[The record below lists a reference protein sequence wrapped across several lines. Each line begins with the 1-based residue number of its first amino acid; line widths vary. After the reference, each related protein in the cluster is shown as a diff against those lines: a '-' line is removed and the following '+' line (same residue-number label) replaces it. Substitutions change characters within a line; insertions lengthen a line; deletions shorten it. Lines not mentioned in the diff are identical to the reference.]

1 MILMPTF
8 PPIEEF
14 RAMADERAILP
25 TVCAIECHLCKH
37 SVDFKSREEAQRF
50 LQSSHWRALTE
61 RVICPVCSD
70 NLSKPSEKTW
80 RAPIRRAA

>member
-1 MILMPTF
+1 MNIMPQY
-8 PPIEEF
+8 PPIEES
-14 RAMADERAILP
+14 REMAAARDAKP
-25 TVCAIECHLCKH
+25 TVCAVECHMCKH
-37 SVDFKSREEAQRF
+37 SVDFKSQDEAQRF
-50 LQSSHWRALTE
+50 LKSSNWRELTE